1 MIDVHA
7 GVVAS
12 KPAPNREKLPVA
24 VLPVLS
30 EVMTP
35 FVRPTSPT
43 TKSSRFTLITPQL
56 SQTIPNGLTINRSA
70 LLPATSM
77 KPLSLEAAVLKTWFK
92 TTDAGL
98 TNVGLPTISAESL
111 VTAVTL

>member
-12 KPAPNREKLPVA
+12 RPEPSSVKLPVA
-24 VLPVLS
+24 VLPVFM
-30 EVMTP
+30 MTP
-35 FVRPTSPT
+35 LLRLTSPT

-56 SQTIPNGLTINRSA
+56 LQTMPMGLTITRSA
-70 LLPATSM
+70 RFPATSM
-77 KPLSLEAAVLKTWFK
+77 KPLSLEAPVLKTWFK

-98 TNVGLPTISAESL
+98 TKVGLPTISAES
-111 VTAVTL
+111 